1 MNPSNDELKTLF
13 SEQSN
18 SVMPGEDFDARLNER
33 LSVRRQRR
41 TLALVSCICL
51 CLAFGV
57 SQWTDTTEP
66 SVAEQ
71 ANWVASLDA
80 LWLEYDEEKDALL
93 DEEVWGDEQAEFPS
107 DYAVLA
113 QIFDDTNKMEV
124 IQ

>member
-1 MNPSNDELKTLF
+1 MNPSNDDLKTLF

-41 TLALVSCICL
+41 TIALVSCICL

-71 ANWVASLDA
+71 TNWVASLDA

-93 DEEVWGDEQAEFPS
+93 DEEVWGDEHVEFPS

>member
-1 MNPSNDELKTLF
+1 MNPSNDDLKTLF

-71 ANWVASLDA
+71 TNWVASLDA

-93 DEEVWGDEQAEFPS
+93 DEEVWGDEHVEFPS